1 MSNLNKL
8 NGWTGESGYASRTS
22 AQSYLASGTIN
33 MTSSGYG
40 SSCGSKD
47 DDAKP
52 TPSYCGTG
60 DSEPKPSSCG
70 AGDGE
75 LKPSSCGAGDNNPK
89 PSACGAGEGDSKPK
103 TSACGSSCGAGGK

>member
-8 NGWTGESGYASRTS
+8 NGWTGDSGYASRTS
-22 AQSYLASGTIN
+22 AQSYMASGTIN
-33 MTSSGYG
+33 MSTSSCG

-47 DDAKP
+47 GDAKP
-52 TPSYCGTG
+52 APTSCGTG

-70 AGDGE
+70 AGDG
-75 LKPSSCGAGDNNPK
+75 KPA
-89 PSACGAGEGDSKPK
+89 PSACGAGDGDVKTK

>member
-8 NGWTGESGYASRTS
+8 NGWAGAGDYVSRSS
-22 AQSYLASGTIN
+22 AQSYLTTDTAELAS
-33 MTSSGYG
+33 SSCG

-47 DDAKP
+47 GDVKP
-52 TPSYCGTG
+52 TPSSCGTG

-70 AGDGE
+70 A
-75 LKPSSCGAGDNNPK
+75 A
-89 PSACGAGEGDSKPK
+89 EGDIKPK

>member
-8 NGWTGESGYASRTS
+8 NGWTGDGGYTSRTS
-22 AQSYLASGTIN
+22 AQIYMASDIANT
-33 MTSSGYG
+33 TSSGCG

-47 DDAKP
+47 GDAKP
-52 TPSYCGTG
+52 TPSSCGTG

-70 AGDGE
+70 AGGD
-75 LKPSSCGAGDNNPK
+75 KPA

-103 TSACGSSCGAGGK
+103 TSTCGSSCGAGGK

>member
-1 MSNLNKL
+1 MSKLNKL
-8 NGWTGESGYASRTS
+8 NGWAGDFGYHPRTS
-22 AQSYLASGTIN
+22 AQSYMASGSVNT
-33 MTSSGYG
+33 TSSSCG

-47 DDAKP
+47 GGDKP
-52 TPSYCGTG
+52 KPSSCGTG

-70 AGDGE
+70 AGE
-75 LKPSSCGAGDNNPK
+75 SSPK

>member
-1 MSNLNKL
+1 MSKLNEL
-8 NGWTGESGYASRTS
+8 NGWTGDGGYASRTS
-22 AQSYLASGTIN
+22 AHSYLASGTIN

-52 TPSYCGTG
+52 TPSSCGTG
-60 DSEPKPSSCG
+60 DSEPLPSSCG
-70 AGDGE
+70 AGE
-75 LKPSSCGAGDNNPK
+75 SSPK

-103 TSACGSSCGAGGK
+103 TSACGTSCGAGGK